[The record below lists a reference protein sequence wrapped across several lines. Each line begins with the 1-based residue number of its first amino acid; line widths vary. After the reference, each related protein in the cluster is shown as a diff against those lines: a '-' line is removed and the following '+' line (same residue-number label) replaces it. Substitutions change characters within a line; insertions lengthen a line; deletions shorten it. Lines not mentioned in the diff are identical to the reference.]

1 MRSIRIIH
9 IPAYQDPYQRSLLG
23 NLKKLGCDVRYGI
36 LKQFFSVIDISLL
49 FNVIRNFK
57 VDIIHLHWQHPFL
70 LGKSKFGTIVKSF
83 LFIIQLVVIKII
95 GVKFIWTVHNLKNH
109 ENYHKKLELFFTG
122 KIAGYADKIIAHC
135 EASKR
140 DVIRK
145 FNVPGHKI
153 EVIPHGGFVDTFPNS
168 TPRKEARNR
177 LNLSSTDLTF
187 FFLGLIRQYKGV
199 LELIESFRKLDSSC
213 AKLIIAGKPKTE
225 QLMKLIRNKAQG
237 DGNIRLIFRPI
248 PKNEVQIYMNAADI
262 MVLPYRDILNSGSVI
277 LGMSFGKAIITP
289 YLGCMPEVLNSSG
302 SFLYDPGEQDGL
314 LNAMKRAM
322 DAKAR
327 LLEMGNYNLSLA
339 KKLDWRDI
347 AVSTYGVYESC
358 VGRTNLQQS

>member
-9 IPAYQDPYQRSLLG
+9 IPAHQDPYQRSLLG

-36 LKQFFSVIDISLL
+36 LKQYFSVIEISLL

-70 LGKSKFGTIVKSF
+70 LGKSKFGTIVKSL

-109 ENYHKKLELFFTG
+109 ENCHKELELFFTG

-145 FNVPGHKI
+145 FNVPEHKI
-153 EVIPHGGFVDTFPNS
+153 EVISHGGFVDTFPNS
-168 TPRKEARNR
+168 ISRKEARNR

-187 FFLGLIRQYKGV
+187 LFLGLIRQYKGV

-225 QLMKLIRNKAQG
+225 QLIKLIRSKAEG
-237 DGNIRLIFRPI
+237 DDNIRLIFRPI
-248 PKNEVQIYMNAADI
+248 PDDEVQTYMNAADI
-262 MVLPYRDILNSGSVI
+262 TIFPYRDILNSGSVV

-289 YLGCMPEVLNSSG
+289 YLGCIPEVLNGSG

-314 LNAMKRAM
+314 LNAMKQAM

-347 AVSTYGVYESC
+347 AASTYRVYRSC
-358 VGRTNLQQS
+358 LGR